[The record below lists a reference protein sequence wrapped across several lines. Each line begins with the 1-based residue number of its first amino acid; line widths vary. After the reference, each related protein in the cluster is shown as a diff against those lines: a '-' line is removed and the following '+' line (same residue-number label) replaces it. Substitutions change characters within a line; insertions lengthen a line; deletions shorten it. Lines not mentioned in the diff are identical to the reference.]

1 MNACIKAV
9 ESAFSVKLFAPLSQE
24 LAKNLSHD
32 ARIDEQSKTYKTTW
46 MQNRYPVEVTWTE
59 RQHVQFP

>member
-46 MQNRYPVEVTWTE
+46 MQN
-59 RQHVQFP
+59 

>member
-1 MNACIKAV
+1 MEIRW
-9 ESAFSVKLFAPLSQE
+9 
-24 LAKNLSHD
+24 AKNLSHD